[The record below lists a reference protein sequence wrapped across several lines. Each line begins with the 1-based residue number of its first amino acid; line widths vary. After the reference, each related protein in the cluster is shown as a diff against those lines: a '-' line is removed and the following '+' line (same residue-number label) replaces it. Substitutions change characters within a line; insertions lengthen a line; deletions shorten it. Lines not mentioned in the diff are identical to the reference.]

1 MSYKNGEN
9 LIQRV
14 LTNPDKFKRNM
25 EENVEQQM
33 EGMQHLED
41 DILENPEDLIVY
53 NPRCIRNRSNWTTG
67 SNAYKFDRPSS
78 FQPEALLQAMPLKS
92 PKMEKLMSHIKELDE
107 ADKKRDGTY
116 YKHFIF
122 SDIKNGMYGAKLLA
136 SVFIA
141 SGYNLGYGRGRNKLE
156 LKSDETLAKTPY
168 NNFYLLSSGAV
179 YNSPISVA
187 AKRTMLKKYNSR
199 PDNSYGKEVRF
210 IIMDSGFKE
219 GIDLF
224 DVKYVHIFE
233 PQTTMA
239 DQKQVIG
246 RATRTCGQKG
256 LEFHPTQGWP
266 LHVFNYDLHISPKYA
281 PTFYDSKSAIELYL
295 KTAGIDF
302 RKLNFVSDLERAS
315 ILASVDYEL
324 NHKIHNF
331 SIDNDDND
339 DDNKSASVSALQ
351 KGGNE
356 TTQKLKLKR
365 CSRGFR
371 RNKRTGECKRKRCSN
386 GTHRNPK
393 TGQCESFIPKL
404 RTRTRKIAKTQT
416 QPLDN
421 LASLSQTLSSLSSSF
436 PSPPPPE
443 TITKID
449 PTSLSLSS
457 DVSSLSKLHVPY
469 YERFAPETPAMNF
482 YELNQY
488 VNDNFSDYAWD
499 KIKMENL
506 CVKKPAAAAATTR
519 LTATAKKKKGGTKQ
533 KTDLITFTPTQ
544 DFVRHYFTPNN
555 PVRGMLLWHSV
566 GTGKTCSAI
575 AAATSAFEPRG
586 YTILWVTRTTLK
598 NDIWKNMFEQV
609 CHEQFRR
616 KKVRQISDEH
626 TERMRLLSSSWSIR
640 PMSYK
645 QFSNLVS
652 QKNEIYKD
660 LVKKNGAIDPLN
672 KTLLIIDEAHKLY
685 GGSDL
690 SAIERPDMNALHTAL
705 MKSYMVSG
713 SNSVKLLLMTATPIT
728 SDPME
733 LIKLL
738 NLCKLPTQQMP
749 TSFDAFAD
757 EYLNAEEG
765 AFTAKGEEKYL
776 NDIAGHISYLNRE
789 KDARQFAQPRLKSV
803 VVPLVSPK
811 VERLINKVDKKYA
824 KENINRD
831 TLDLLIEQKN
841 YEKQLEGDL
850 DDLNAAKFAFLN
862 KMACPDTFIMDA
874 TDKRKCNSIVKKH
887 VKIIVDEL
895 KEQKAEIKDKLTHLK
910 EKIKA
915 IHAKYPAAAAAN
927 KTTNINKQDMEEY
940 KDTTFYNFKYVC
952 GEKVNTGPALVANLK
967 NHPMMLEI
975 DDSIAEMQSEVER
988 MKEYVSLKKGTY
1000 EDRVK
1005 QLKEMIEKLEQ
1016 RGIISKE
1023 ERNGLLNEVENTQN
1037 QTQNK
1042 KEKEREKKEVKI
1054 LRNAEK
1060 IIMKT
1065 RKQLITAKNKT
1076 MKNIESKYKKI
1087 IKENEKRKKREKK
1100 ELLKEKREATDDRYI
1115 QGQTLKE
1122 KIRKSYEEIQK
1133 EVALMLE
1140 ETKKRRE
1147 EKERQNRAKTMKRV
1161 KKELVQTQKRKERV
1175 RKKADQDYK
1184 RQLRTYK
1191 RVLAETMKAQKK
1203 RTKRVKQ
1210 K

>member
-1 MSYKNGEN
+1 MSHKNGEN

-33 EGMQHLED
+33 EGMQQLED

-53 NPRCIRNRSNWTTG
+53 NPRCIRNRSNWTTA

-78 FQPEALLQAMPLKS
+78 FQPNKLLQAMPLKS
-92 PKMEKLMSHIKELDE
+92 PKMEKLLSHIKELDE

-136 SVFIA
+136 SAFIA
-141 SGYNLGYGRGRNKLE
+141 SGYNLGYGRGRKKLE

-179 YNSPISVA
+179 YDSPISVA

-281 PTFYDSKSAIELYL
+281 PIFYDSSSAIELYL

-324 NHKIHNF
+324 NRKIHNF
-331 SIDNDDND
+331 SIVNDDND
-339 DDNKSASVSALQ
+339 KFASASASQ
-351 KGGNE
+351 RGGNE
-356 TTQKLKLKR
+356 TTPKLKLKR

-371 RNKRTGECKRKRCSN
+371 RNKRTGECKRKRCPN

-393 TGQCESFIPKL
+393 TQKCETFIPKL
-404 RTRTRKIAKTQT
+404 RTRKRDKSKSQMKSQQT
-416 QPLDN
+416 PNLDN
-421 LASLSQTLSSLSSSF
+421 FASLSQNLSSLSSSF
-436 PSPPPPE
+436 PPPPPHPE
-443 TITKID
+443 TMTKIK
-449 PTSLSLSS
+449 PSLSLSS
-457 DVSSLSKLHVPY
+457 DVSSLSNVRVPY
-469 YERFAPETPAMNF
+469 YERFAPETPTMNF
-482 YELNQY
+482 YELNEY
-488 VNDNFSDYAWD
+488 VNDNFNDYAWD
-499 KIKMENL
+499 EIKMENL
-506 CVKKPAAAAATTR
+506 CVKKTS
-519 LTATAKKKKGGTKQ
+519 TATVTNEKKKGGAKQ

-575 AAATSAFEPRG
+575 ATATSAFEPRG

-616 KKVRQISDEH
+616 DKVRQISDEH
-626 TERMRLLSSSWSIR
+626 TERMRLLSKSWSIR

-660 LVKKNGAIDPLN
+660 LVKKNGAVDPLN

-690 SAIERPDMNALHTAL
+690 SAIERPDMNALHKAL

-713 SNSVKLLLMTATPIT
+713 ANSVKLLLMTATPIT

-738 NLCKLPTQQMP
+738 NLCKLPNQQMP

-757 EYLNAEEG
+757 EYLNAEKG
-765 AFTAKGEEKYL
+765 VFTAKGEEKYL

-789 KDARQFAQPRLKSV
+789 KDARQFAQPRLKNV

-811 VERLINKVDKKYA
+811 VEQLINKVDKKYA

-850 DDLNAAKFAFLN
+850 EDLNAAKFAFLN
-862 KMACPDTFIMDA
+862 KMACPDTFKMDA
-874 TDKRKCNSIVKKH
+874 TDKRKCNAIVKKH
-887 VKIIVDEL
+887 VKVIVEEL
-895 KEQKAEIKDKLTHLK
+895 KAQKAQIKDKLSHLK

-915 IHAKYPAAAAAN
+915 IHAKYPAAAA
-927 KTTNINKQDMEEY
+927 KTANINKQDMEKY

-988 MKEYVSLKKGTY
+988 MKEYVSLKKGAY

-1037 QTQNK
+1037 QNQNK
-1042 KEKEREKKEVKI
+1042 KEKEKEKEKERENKEVKI

-1087 IKENEKRKKREKK
+1087 LKENEKRKKREKK

-1122 KIRKSYEEIQK
+1122 KIRKSYEEIQNK
-1133 EVALMLE
+1133 VSVMLE
-1140 ETKKRRE
+1140 ETKQRRE
-1147 EKERQNRAKTMKRV
+1147 EKERRNRAKTMKQV
-1161 KKELVQTQKRKERV
+1161 NKELVQTQKRKERV

-1191 RVLAETMKAQKK
+1191 RVLAETIKAQKK
-1203 RTKRVKQ
+1203 RTKRLTQ